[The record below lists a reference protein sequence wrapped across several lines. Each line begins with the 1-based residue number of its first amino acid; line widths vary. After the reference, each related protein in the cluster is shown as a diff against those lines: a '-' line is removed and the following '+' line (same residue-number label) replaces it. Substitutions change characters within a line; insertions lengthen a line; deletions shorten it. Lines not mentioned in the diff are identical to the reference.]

1 MKTLIRQS
9 VATLATLL
17 TFSSTLAFAWEP
29 EFGTEPTVQGA
40 GMETIEKYDGK
51 LPEFFG
57 FAGVQKIVTD
67 EAKAARKKY
76 LDILK
81 ETCKVQKCTFSIEN
95 DSHFPGPLKYLG
107 YNAVRITYPDGFWI
121 QVSYDVTV
129 LEFQTKKSPLPVYEA
144 YRDILQR
151 DIFDAAKAVGLEP
164 SPKGAGAGHIS
175 YDRETA
181 FEGDRLFARNMLVD
195 EANNTFLGEG
205 VLGPA
210 NANKQNAPG
219 LGLLP
224 KSQQDSFRAILKE
237 FDENPA
243 MTIDELY
250 QAVRERVYNV
260 TLNPHNNPMMTAKP
274 NKYQAIALWDKRIE
288 DRRYG
293 PAMSA
298 DDLIAQIRL
307 KRSRLAYI
315 REKKNPIPFKPIV
328 GDERSHPSLWKN
340 YLTEM
345 GEKPQ
350 EFHGALFG
358 PFRGTCER
366 MFSKVGK
373 GGRR

>member
-1 MKTLIRQS
+1 VRNYAQILWI
-9 VATLATLL
+9 LALF
-17 TFSSTLAFAWEP
+17 TFAAPALAWEP

-51 LPEFFG
+51 LPELFG

-67 EAKAARKKY
+67 EAKAARTKY
-76 LDILK
+76 LAILK
-81 ETCKVQKCTFSIEN
+81 ETCKTAKCTFTIEN

-129 LEFQTKKSPLPVYEA
+129 LEFQTKKSPLSVYEA

-175 YDRETA
+175 YDRETS

-195 EANNTFLGEG
+195 EANNTFLGED

-210 NANKQNAPG
+210 HGNKQNAPG

-224 KSQQDSFRAILKE
+224 KSQQDAFREILKD
-237 FDENPA
+237 FDEKPE

-250 QAVRERVYNV
+250 QAVRDRVYNV
-260 TLNPHNNPMMTAKP
+260 TLNPHNNPMMAAKP

-293 PAMSA
+293 PATSA
-298 DDLIAQIRL
+298 DDLLAQIRL
-307 KRSRLAYI
+307 KRQRLAYI
-315 REKKNPIPFKPIV
+315 REKKTPIPFKPLV
-328 GDERSHPSLWKN
+328 GDASSRPGLWKK

-350 EFHGALFG
+350 DFNGALFG

-373 GGRR
+373 AGRK